1 MQAFGDSF
9 DLYSTAADAVGY
21 WDALF
26 TSAPSIAA
34 GRYTGSQAIA
44 LGLGLGYTKASGNND
59 VVHHITVAFLSQAAI
74 SGTTQGAFFSLF
86 DGTTAQCTI
95 QFLQN
100 GSIQLVSG
108 AAGGAV
114 LDSYAGAVTVQ
125 NQWYA
130 FEIEVVI
137 NSTTGSWT
145 IRKNGNTGTPDH
157 TLGSL
162 NTRGGTTNNYAN
174 KLNISQNANLAG
186 GAHVLDDL
194 LWRSDPVSVPWLGD
208 IRCYVRMPSSDA
220 SAQMAR
226 SGVPTQAITS
236 GVGTYS
242 AWGANTAHYFSFVP
256 AYSGQIATVT
266 WNTGPSYSGTGNA
279 KFAIY
284 ADNSGVPGTLLGTS
298 SVVANPVVN
307 QQNITFPTPVTVAA
321 GQIYWFGENQDSG
334 LTANAQSVAGSASL
348 QITSTSF
355 STWPSSNPSLTG
367 STSGASQHA
376 FTLNYTLTG
385 NYGAV
390 QELHQDSLTSYVYDF
405 TVGHNDLY
413 NIAALSGPAPPSVVC
428 VTTRA
433 FAQKS
438 DAGSRSGA
446 VQLKSGST
454 TVQSPSTTL
463 QAGAW
468 SWLWRTD
475 LTDPST
481 GSAWTPVGVNSV
493 QVGPTVTA

>member
-1 MQAFGDSF
+1 
-9 DLYSTAADAVGY
+9 
-21 WDALF
+21 
-26 TSAPSIAA
+26 
-34 GRYTGSQAIA
+34 
-44 LGLGLGYTKASGNND
+44 
-59 VVHHITVAFLSQAAI
+59 VHHIITAFLSQATI
-74 SGTTQGAFFSLF
+74 SGTTQGVFFTLS
-86 DGTTAQCTI
+86 DGTTAQCTV
-95 QFLQN
+95 QFLAN
-100 GSIQLVSG
+100 GTIQLVSG

-114 LDSYAGAVTVQ
+114 LDSYAAAITLQ

-174 KLNISQNANLAG
+174 KLSFSQNANLSG

-194 LWRSDPVSVPWLGD
+194 LWRSDPVTVPWLGD

-220 SAQMAR
+220 QAQMAR
-226 SGVPTQAITS
+226 AGIPTQALGGS
-236 GVGTYS
+236 GVYSAFGANNAHYLQFTPTYS
-242 AWGANTAHYFSFVP
+242 GSIST
-256 AYSGQIATVT
+256 IT
-266 WNTGPSYSGTGNA
+266 WNTGGSGGGTGNA
-279 KFAIY
+279 KLAIY
-284 ADNSGVPGTLLGTS
+284 ADNGGVPGALLGAS
-298 SVVANPVVN
+298 NVVANPVVN
-307 QQNITFPTPVTVAA
+307 QQTVTFATAVPLVA
-321 GQIYWFGENQDSG
+321 GGLYWLGENQDS
-334 LTANAQSVAGSASL
+334 NISASSAVVSG
-348 QITSTSF
+348 STSLAVPSTPF
-355 STWPSSNPSLTG
+355 STWPTSNPSLTG
-367 STSGASQHA
+367 SGSGVNQHS

-390 QELHQDSLTSYVYDF
+390 QELRQDALATYVYDF

-413 NIAALSGPAPPSVVC
+413 NIAAISGPSPPSVVC

-433 FAQKS
+433 LAQKS

-446 VQLKSGST
+446 VQLKSGAAI
-454 TVQSPSTTL
+454 VQSPSTML
-463 QAGAW
+463 QAGNW

-481 GSAWTPVGVNSV
+481 GSAWTPVGVNAV
-493 QVGPTVTA
+493 QIGPVLTA